1 MRKYVTLR
9 DVCKKESSNIAQ
21 KDIENSNGTYAIYGA
36 GGYIKDVNFYHQDKP
51 YIAVVKDGAGI
62 GRTMLLPGKTSVI
75 GTLQY
80 LIPNDSIS
88 DKYLYYAL
96 TYMNLSKYFTGATIP
111 HIYFKDYQNELLP
124 LPPMEKQQKIA
135 GNLEKIDTMIGV
147 CNSIMEKMDVLVQS
161 RFVEMFGDPES
172 NDMKLPVV
180 KMGELFTIGSSKRIY
195 QNEQTKS
202 GVPFFR
208 IADLTEIIETGN
220 NVPSL
225 YISEER
231 YKNLKQNGY
240 VPNPGDILVTARGT
254 LGSCYIVKKTD
265 KFYFQDGM
273 ISWMYNMRQDVSANY
288 IYYLFHMPE
297 FRKQFDSTI
306 AGSTVSYLSIAML
319 KKLEV
324 LLPPL
329 SAQNDFAAFVREIDK
344 SKLTV
349 QKSLE
354 KLEILKKSLMQQY
367 FGQEGTEKWEK

>member
-1 MRKYVTLR
+1 
-9 DVCKKESSNIAQ
+9 
-21 KDIENSNGTYAIYGA
+21 
-36 GGYIKDVNFYHQDKP
+36 
-51 YIAVVKDGAGI
+51 
-62 GRTMLLPGKTSVI
+62 
-75 GTLQY
+75 
-80 LIPNDSIS
+80 
-88 DKYLYYAL
+88 
-96 TYMNLSKYFTGATIP
+96 
-111 HIYFKDYQNELLP
+111 
-124 LPPMEKQQKIA
+124 
-135 GNLEKIDTMIGV
+135 
-147 CNSIMEKMDVLVQS
+147 
-161 RFVEMFGDPES
+161 MFGDPES

-344 SKLTV
+344 SKYRQLIMYRKIALKLYWLSKKIQSINILTYM
-349 QKSLE
+349 
-354 KLEILKKSLMQQY
+354 KLQNFE
-367 FGQEGTEKWEK
+367 

>member
-208 IADLTEIIETGN
+208 IAD
-220 NVPSL
+220 
-225 YISEER
+225 
-231 YKNLKQNGY
+231 
-240 VPNPGDILVTARGT
+240 
-254 LGSCYIVKKTD
+254 
-265 KFYFQDGM
+265 
-273 ISWMYNMRQDVSANY
+273 
-288 IYYLFHMPE
+288 
-297 FRKQFDSTI
+297 
-306 AGSTVSYLSIAML
+306 
-319 KKLEV
+319 
-324 LLPPL
+324 
-329 SAQNDFAAFVREIDK
+329 
-344 SKLTV
+344 
-349 QKSLE
+349 
-354 KLEILKKSLMQQY
+354 
-367 FGQEGTEKWEK
+367 

>member
-1 MRKYVTLR
+1 MRKYVTLG
-9 DVCKKESSNIAQ
+9 DVCKKGSSNIAQ

-36 GGYIKDVNFYHQDKP
+36 SGYIKNVNFYHQDKP

-62 GRTMLLPGKTSVI
+62 GRTMLLPEKTSVI

-88 DKYLYYAL
+88 VKYLYYAV

-111 HIYFKDYQNELLP
+111 HIYFKDYQKELLP
-124 LPPMEKQQKIA
+124 LPPMEKQQEIA
-135 GNLEKIDTMIGV
+135 DSLEKVDAVIGL
-147 CNSIMEKMDVLVQS
+147 CNSIMEKMDVLVKS
-161 RFVEMFGDPES
+161 RFVELFGDPES
-172 NDMKLPVV
+172 NPMKLPVV

-202 GVPFFR
+202 GVPFLR
-208 IADLTEIIETGN
+208 IADLTEIIETGD

-225 YISEER
+225 YISEEQ
-231 YKNLKQNGY
+231 YENLKQNGY

-254 LGSCYIVKKTD
+254 LGACYIVKETD

-273 ISWMYNMRQDVSANY
+273 ISWMYNMCQDISCNY
-288 IYYLFHMPE
+288 IYYLFHMPG

-329 SAQNDFAAFVREIDK
+329 SSQNEFAAFVREIDK
-344 SKLTV
+344 SKFATQKALTET
-349 QKSLE
+349 QQLFD
-354 KLEILKKSLMQQY
+354 SLMQKY
-367 FGQEGTEKWEK
+367 FG